1 MSLLPPAKPAARLA
15 ALALTVFA
23 VTPAVTPAMAQAS
36 SRDPTLGMSEPLTP
50 VPGDALRGQAVVGSR
65 QVGLCLLCHQGP
77 SSPDFAQPQLQGN
90 LATDLHG
97 AGSRWSAAQLRLRI
111 VDSRRINP
119 DSLMPAMHSTQD
131 LQRVGS
137 AWQGKPV
144 LTAQQVEDV
153 VAYLLTLK

>member
-1 MSLLPPAKPAARLA
+1 LEGLLLRAKTAAWLA
-15 ALALTVFA
+15 ALGLVCAA
-23 VTPAVTPAMAQAS
+23 AQAS
-36 SRDPTLGMSEPLTP
+36 SQDLAQVLTMGLPEPLTA
-50 VPGDALRGQAVVGSR
+50 VPGDAQRGLAIVGSR

-77 SSPDFAQPQLQGN
+77 LSADFAQPQLQGN

-97 AGSRWSAAQLRLRI
+97 VGSRWSAAQLRLRV

-119 DSLMPAMHSTQD
+119 ASLMPTMHGTAD

-137 AWQGKPV
+137 TWQGKPV